1 MNNSKYMV
9 VDLATQQPTIKPIG
23 DYLFA
28 RQGDNR
34 RPLPIWFQQS
44 GQPFALDGYT
54 VEWAQTNADGTP
66 LVLSGTTISGSA
78 VGQIV
83 FYFPANTFAV
93 AGTVLGHFNIT
104 KSSDGTL
111 ISSIDLSFDVKK
123 DNVLMNLDTT
133 PFMNDWEQF
142 KAGIKS
148 QTDALKDKLDGFD
161 STITSAQEQ
170 ASSIKTLV
178 DNNQVA
184 KTSDLSNYVGKSGD
198 STVAGTLSASDFKTT
213 GSASL
218 NDILAGLRRTNGYN
232 TITDEPL
239 LSGLYKYDLSTWAT
253 EAKPPVLTDDMQVGN
268 IRASVFDSK
277 NMIFEWLPSGWVQR
291 VIDGNWNNWYNYQGI
306 TVYNGTA
313 TSSSVINLV
322 GKFDLFT
329 HYWVEVYYQS
339 NHYFG
344 WIDNSDRRFVV
355 MGSKGQ
361 QTSLSIVGSLTS
373 DKLGLQFSEFKSRSN
388 GIDAI
393 ETGTATIKIVGYK
406 Y

>member
-44 GQPFALDGYT
+44 GQPFSLDGYT

-83 FYFPANTFAV
+83 FYFPANAFAI

-148 QTDALKDKLDGFD
+148 QTDALKDRVDGFD

-239 LSGLYKYDLSTWAT
+239 QSGLYKYDLSTWAT
-253 EAKPPVLTDDMQVGN
+253 GAKPPVLTDDMQVGN

-306 TVYNGTA
+306 TIYNGTA
-313 TSSSVINLV
+313 TSSSVINL
-322 GKFDLFT
+322 
-329 HYWVEVYYQS
+329 
-339 NHYFG
+339 
-344 WIDNSDRRFVV
+344 
-355 MGSKGQ
+355 
-361 QTSLSIVGSLTS
+361 
-373 DKLGLQFSEFKSRSN
+373 
-388 GIDAI
+388 
-393 ETGTATIKIVGYK
+393 
-406 Y
+406 

>member
-1 MNNSKYMV
+1 MV

-83 FYFPANTFAV
+83 FYFPANAFAV

-133 PFMNDWEQF
+133 PFMNDWERF

-148 QTDALKDKLDGFD
+148 QTDALEDKVDGFD
-161 STITSAQEQ
+161 STIKSVQEQ
-170 ASSIKTLV
+170 ASSIKTLI

-184 KTSDLSNYVGKSGD
+184 KTSDLGNYVGKSGD
-198 STVAGTLSASDFKTT
+198 STVAGTLTANDFKLT
-213 GSASL
+213 GSIGL
-218 NDILAGLRRTNGYN
+218 NDVLDGLRRANGYN
-232 TITDEPL
+232 TVTDEPL
-239 LSGLYKYDLSTWAT
+239 QSGLYKYDLSTWAT
-253 EAKPPVLTDDMQVGN
+253 GAKPPVLTDDMQVGN
-268 IRASVFDSK
+268 IRVSVFDSQ

-291 VIDGNWNNWYNYQGI
+291 LINGNWNNWYNYQGVELYSGSVTPGGSI
-306 TVYNGTA
+306 T
-313 TSSSVINLV
+313 LV
-322 GKFDLFT
+322 GKLHIFT
-329 HYWVEVYYQS
+329 IAKIEVIWGS
-339 NHYFG
+339 EHYFG
-344 WIDNSDRRFVV
+344 TLDTSDGRALLV
-355 MGSKGQ
+355 GSKGQ
-361 QTSLSIVGSLTS
+361 QTTLAISYTLGTDEKTLTFIS
-373 DKLGLQFSEFKSRSN
+373 HFKNRVNSTDVSVT
-388 GIDAI
+388 D
-393 ETGTATIKIVGYK
+393 TMTIKIRGYK
-406 Y
+406 F